1 MSLGKKA
8 CEAHLAYTFLLLLFS
23 YSVVSDSLRPPGL
36 EPACQAPLSMGCP
49 GKNSGVGC
57 HFPAPGDLSNPE
69 IESTSPTL
77 AGGFSTADSP
87 GEPIL
92 PVEDPVATVQ

>member
-8 CEAHLAYTFLLLLFS
+8 CEAHLAYTFLLLLFR

-36 EPACQAPLSMGCP
+36 EPARLLCLRDFP

-69 IESTSPTL
+69 IEPTSLTL